1 MQKQKYTIYACLI
14 ISFATYSFSLKEANQ
29 LVIDY
34 QESMSLVSSY
44 MVRKAQAEEVTNGF
58 NRRMINKAQEPQEAV
73 DEVLK
78 VKETNYENSES
89 LVVKAKPES
98 IEDKIKAVFGENS
111 EEMTELF
118 TCESQLIPNKA
129 GDLHLTF
136 EHNGEILG
144 SSHGLGQVRTGG
156 NENGVVW
163 NRAKKYGM
171 SAKEFIKALED
182 PDFNLEISKKIYDSG
197 GYYPWY
203 NCSKKIGLIK

>member
-1 MQKQKYTIYACLI
+1 MQKQIKKYTIYACLI

-44 MVRKAQAEEVTNGF
+44 MVR
-58 NRRMINKAQEPQEAV
+58 KAQEPQEAV

>member
-1 MQKQKYTIYACLI
+1 MNKTQKNLIAINLLIWTIAFGHFTSWYEEILPDLYTVNRVMAQG
-14 ISFATYSFSLKEANQ
+14 TTVYSVEK
-29 LVIDY
+29 
-34 QESMSLVSSY
+34 
-44 MVRKAQAEEVTNGF
+44 
-58 NRRMINKAQEPQEAV
+58 PQEASH
-73 DEVLK
+73 EVLK
-78 VKETNYENSES
+78 VKETIYNYENSES
-89 LVVKAKPES
+89 RIIKAKPES
-98 IEDKIKAVFGENS
+98 IKSKIKEVFGENS

-203 NCSKKIGLIK
+203 NCSKKLGLIK

>member
-44 MVRKAQAEEVTNGF
+44 MVRKAQ
-58 NRRMINKAQEPQEAV
+58 EPQEAV

-98 IEDKIKAVFGENS
+98 IKSKIKEVFGEDWNVAQAVA
-111 EEMTELF
+111 MA
-118 TCESQLIPNKA
+118 ESRMNPDA
-129 GDLHLTF
+129 VGDKHLSKPSYGVFQISRIYHNYPIETLLDPDENIRIAKEISSKGRGF
-136 EHNGEILG
+136 ENWTTY
-144 SSHGLGQVRTGG
+144 RTGQ
-156 NENGVVW
+156 
-163 NRAKKYGM
+163 Y
-171 SAKEFIKALED
+171 LEH
-182 PDFNLEISKKIYDSG
+182 
-197 GYYPWY
+197 
-203 NCSKKIGLIK
+203 LIK

>member
-44 MVRKAQAEEVTNGF
+44 MVRKAQA
-58 NRRMINKAQEPQEAV
+58 QEPQEAV
-73 DEVLK
+73 DEVLE
-78 VKETNYENSES
+78 VKETIYNYENSES
-89 LVVKAKPES
+89 RIIKAKPES
-98 IEDKIKAVFGENS
+98 IKSKIKEVFGENS

-163 NRAKKYGM
+163 NRAEKYGM

-203 NCSKKIGLIK
+203 NCSKKLGLIK

>member
-98 IEDKIKAVFGENS
+98 IKSKIKEVFGEDWNVAQAVAMAES
-111 EEMTELF
+111 RMNPDAVGDKHLSKPSYGLF
-118 TCESQLIPNKA
+118 QISRIYHKYPIETLLDPDENIRIAKEISSK
-129 GDLHLTF
+129 GRGF
-136 EHNGEILG
+136 ENWTTY
-144 SSHGLGQVRTGG
+144 RTGQ
-156 NENGVVW
+156 
-163 NRAKKYGM
+163 Y
-171 SAKEFIKALED
+171 LEH
-182 PDFNLEISKKIYDSG
+182 
-197 GYYPWY
+197 
-203 NCSKKIGLIK
+203 LIK

>member
-44 MVRKAQAEEVTNGF
+44 MVRKAQ
-58 NRRMINKAQEPQEAV
+58 EPQEAV

-98 IEDKIKAVFGENS
+98 IKSKIKEVFGEDWNVAQAVA
-111 EEMTELF
+111 MA
-118 TCESQLIPNKA
+118 ESRMNPNA
-129 GDLHLTF
+129 IGDKHLSKPSYGVFQISRIYHNYPIETLLDPDENIKIAKEISSKGRGF
-136 EHNGEILG
+136 ENWTTY
-144 SSHGLGQVRTGG
+144 RTGQ
-156 NENGVVW
+156 
-163 NRAKKYGM
+163 Y
-171 SAKEFIKALED
+171 LEH
-182 PDFNLEISKKIYDSG
+182 
-197 GYYPWY
+197 
-203 NCSKKIGLIK
+203 LIK

>member
-44 MVRKAQAEEVTNGF
+44 MVR
-58 NRRMINKAQEPQEAV
+58 KAQEPQEAV

>member
-14 ISFATYSFSLKEANQ
+14 ISFATYSFSLKEANN

-44 MVRKAQAEEVTNGF
+44 MVR
-58 NRRMINKAQEPQEAV
+58 KAQEPQEAV

-89 LVVKAKPES
+89 RIIKAKPES
-98 IEDKIKAVFGENS
+98 IKSKIEEVFPENS
-111 EEMTELF
+111 KQMTELF

>member
-44 MVRKAQAEEVTNGF
+44 MVRKAQA
-58 NRRMINKAQEPQEAV
+58 QEPQEAV
-73 DEVLK
+73 DEVLE
-78 VKETNYENSES
+78 VKETIYNYENSES
-89 LVVKAKPES
+89 RIIKAKPES
-98 IEDKIKAVFGENS
+98 IKSKIKEVFGENS

-203 NCSKKIGLIK
+203 NCSKKLGLIK